1 MTTRIEGTFANESAT
16 MMYLAPQVIER
27 LDTESVM
34 AALDGDNITSDTVK
48 DLFAGLSEKA
58 KKSTTRVARLPSG
71 QLSLAELKSLKERL
85 DTKLQHL
92 HSTGVLFDAKGAEDL
107 NQV

>member
-1 MTTRIEGTFANESAT
+1 MAT
-16 MMYLAPQVIER
+16 
-27 LDTESVM
+27 
-34 AALDGDNITSDTVK
+34 LDGDNITSDAVK
-48 DLFAGLSEKA
+48 DLFTGLSEKA
-58 KKSTTRVARLPSG
+58 KSSTTRVATLPSG

-92 HSTGVLFDAKGAEDL
+92 HSTGVLFDVKGAEDI

>member
-1 MTTRIEGTFANESAT
+1 
-16 MMYLAPQVIER
+16 
-27 LDTESVM
+27 M
-34 AALDGDNITSDTVK
+34 AILDGDTITSDAVK

-58 KKSTTRVARLPSG
+58 KKSMTRVARLPSG

-92 HSTGVLFDAKGAEDL
+92 HSTGILFDVKGAEDL
-107 NQV
+107 HQA